1 MDLKEIRTQIDAID
15 KQMASLFQKRM
26 ELVKEVATYKAQ
38 NNLPIEDKDR
48 EQELIKRNVS
58 YIQNESLREY
68 YPPVLETMMSES
80 KRYQKRLIEAKNGK
94 E

>member
-26 ELVKEVATYKAQ
+26 ELVKEVATFKAQ

-48 EQELIKRNVS
+48 EQELIKKNVS
-58 YIQNESLREY
+58 YIQDESLREY
-68 YPPVLETMMSES
+68 YPSVLETMMSES
-80 KRYQKRLIEAKNGK
+80 KRYQKRLIEAENGK

>member
-38 NNLPIEDKDR
+38 NNLPIEDKNR
-48 EQELIKRNVS
+48 E
-58 YIQNESLREY
+58 
-68 YPPVLETMMSES
+68 
-80 KRYQKRLIEAKNGK
+80 
-94 E
+94 

>member
-1 MDLKEIRTQIDAID
+1 MDLKEIRTPIDAID

-26 ELVKEVATYKAQ
+26 ELVKEVATFKAQ

-48 EQELIKRNVS
+48 EQELIKKNVS
-58 YIQNESLREY
+58 YIQDESLREY
-68 YPPVLETMMSES
+68 YPSVLETMMSES
-80 KRYQKRLIEAKNGK
+80 KRYQKRLIEAENGK

>member
-15 KQMASLFQKRM
+15 KQMASLFQKCM
-26 ELVKEVATYKAQ
+26 ELVKEVATFKAQ

-48 EQELIKRNVS
+48 EQELIKKNVS
-58 YIQNESLREY
+58 YIQDESLREY
-68 YPPVLETMMSES
+68 YPSVLETMMSES
-80 KRYQKRLIEAKNGK
+80 KRYQKRLIEAENGK

>member
-48 EQELIKRNVS
+48 EQELIKKNVS
-58 YIQNESLREY
+58 YIQDESLREY
-68 YPPVLETMMSES
+68 YPSVLETMMSES
-80 KRYQKRLIEAKNGK
+80 KRYQKRLIEAENGK